1 MFSLRYRERS
11 VVLLKEEEKQEREK
25 KMVRVSY
32 ATLTTPEEEET
43 AALLHSDLNELK
55 IAAKKLINHA
65 ATLGGVVIGTS
76 FLKWLASFAAMSVF
90 LSPPFLLN

>member
-43 AALLHSDLNELK
+43 AALLHSELK